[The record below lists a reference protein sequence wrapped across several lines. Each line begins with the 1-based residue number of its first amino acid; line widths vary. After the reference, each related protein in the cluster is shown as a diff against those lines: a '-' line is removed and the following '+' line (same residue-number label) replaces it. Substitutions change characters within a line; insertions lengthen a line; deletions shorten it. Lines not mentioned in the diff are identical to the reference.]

1 MALIPVVDGDFTFR
15 PGRHACQPVNANRR
29 FFWVPYFGTVV
40 KAGSDNTIIATI
52 ILPVDDDSEAMGIV
66 SSVKRTVDDSGNLT
80 ISFTKAGKT
89 YSYTYIKGTDGL
101 VLKNIIC
108 FLHFRFSIFITY

>member
-1 MALIPVVDGDFTFR
+1 MLIGNNGKMALIPVVDGNFTLR
-15 PGRHACQPVNANRR
+15 PGRYACQPVNANRR

-52 ILPVDDDSEAMGIV
+52 ILPVDDDSEARGIV

-80 ISFTKAGKT
+80 ISFTKTGKK
-89 YSYTYIKGTDGL
+89 YSCTYIKGKDGL
-101 VLKNIIC
+101 VLE
-108 FLHFRFSIFITY
+108 R